1 MLNKKTTPWGI
12 FLFLLGLAEA
22 FAYYAGGLFV
32 TGDVTFFNYEEKLYD
47 ILTHP
52 FRNYWNEMSVACMI
66 TAFIIW
72 LMAVSYFQIY
82 YRDYHFGIEQ
92 GTARWADIRKLSK
105 KLKSTDENKNTYLT
119 KNIAVGF
126 DALSNMNML
135 IIGGSGSYKS
145 TSIVTPNILKAN
157 CTNVILDI
165 KGDLLKKYGNYLK
178 SKGVTVKSFNLKNP
192 LESDRYNPFR
202 YINDSSDLVSLIT
215 NMQASVKPPDA
226 FKGDPFWDDGVALY
240 LQAMFFYE
248 WLEAKEQKRIAT
260 MNNILKLTNW
270 ETIKIDEDG
279 TTKLQGAMDD
289 LAKLYGDDYPPVRD
303 YRKLK
308 EGASETV
315 RSIIIMVNA
324 QLKLF
329 ELPEIKRIFEDDDID
344 IPSLGLGVGGN
355 PNRKTALFLV
365 LRSRDATYNLFINI
379 FYTQMF
385 RVLCD
390 IADNDCPDGAL
401 PVHVR
406 LWADEYYAGPKPA
419 DSEVLLGEIRS
430 RNISMI
436 PVLQD
441 QAQIKTLFPN
451 DKWEIFNGNCA
462 AMVYLGSGPAAHST
476 HQWISDMLNKTTIDT
491 RTEHISPGMHGNN
504 SLQTSKGG
512 VSLMTPDQV
521 REMGKEDCILFIE
534 HENPIYDQKNL
545 PWKTG
550 NKEWQE
556 AEKLKGSG
564 YVHPVR
570 TVYNE
575 KKRSYKTILS
585 DSKIQFLQ
593 PEDLSFYK
601 EAAKTDGSIK
611 VFNIDET
618 DFLYLNWNVTPK
630 PTEEEIGLAFKE
642 CMLHQRD
649 VSNMEKPEDVIQ
661 NREQEKKQEKED
673 GWDLSGTITECL
685 KKYAYLLSAEEQNEI
700 VLGLEAGLSARQIKK
715 YFSLRDVKKMEQYR
729 RAFAFANGAEL
740 N

>member
-1 MLNKKTTPWGI
+1 
-12 FLFLLGLAEA
+12 
-22 FAYYAGGLFV
+22 
-32 TGDVTFFNYEEKLYD
+32 
-47 ILTHP
+47 
-52 FRNYWNEMSVACMI
+52 
-66 TAFIIW
+66 
-72 LMAVSYFQIY
+72 
-82 YRDYHFGIEQ
+82 
-92 GTARWADIRKLSK
+92 
-105 KLKSTDENKNTYLT
+105 
-119 KNIAVGF
+119 
-126 DALSNMNML
+126 MNML

-178 SKGVTVKSFNLKNP
+178 SKGITVKSFNLKNP

-215 NMQASVKPPDA
+215 NMQTAVKPPDA

-248 WLEAKEQKRIAT
+248 WLEAKEQKRTAT
-260 MNNILKLTNW
+260 INNILKLTNW
-270 ETIKIDEDG
+270 ETVKIDEDG
-279 TTKLQGAMDD
+279 TTKLQSAMDD
-289 LAKLYGDDYPPVRD
+289 LARLYGDDYPPVRD

-308 EGASETV
+308 DGATETV

-329 ELPEIKRIFEDDDID
+329 ELPEIKRIFEGDDID
-344 IPSLGLGVGGN
+344 IPSLGLGVDGN

-365 LRSRDATYNLFINI
+365 LRSRDTTYNLFVNI

-390 IADNDCPDGAL
+390 IADNDCTGGAL
-401 PVHVR
+401 PIHVR
-406 LWADEYYAGPKPA
+406 LWADEFYAGPKPA

-430 RNISMI
+430 RNISMV

-441 QAQIKTLFPN
+441 LAQIKTLFQN

-504 SLQTSKGG
+504 SLQTAKGG

-521 REMGKEDCILFIE
+521 REMGKEDCILFLE
-534 HENPIYDQKNL
+534 HENPVYDEKNL

-556 AEKLKGSG
+556 AERLKGGG

-570 TVYNE
+570 SVYNE
-575 KKRSYKTILS
+575 KTRTYKTILS
-585 DSKIQFLQ
+585 DSKIQFLS
-593 PEDLSFYK
+593 PGDLRFYE

-611 VFNIDET
+611 VFNIDEK
-618 DFLYLNWNVTPK
+618 DFLYLNWDVTPK
-630 PTEEEIGLAFKE
+630 PTEEEVRQAFRE
-642 CMLHQRD
+642 CMVQQRD
-649 VSNMEKPEDVIQ
+649 VSGMDIPEDV
-661 NREQEKKQEKED
+661 KQFELAEKEQRAPVT
-673 GWDLSGTITECL
+673 WDLSGTVMDCL
-685 KKYAYLLSAEEQNEI
+685 KRYAHLLTPDEQAEI
-700 VLGLEAGLSARQIKK
+700 VSGLEDGLSEGQIKK
-715 YFSLRDVKKMEQYR
+715 YFTLGDAAKMEQYR
-729 RAFAFANGAEL
+729 RAYAFANGRRL